1 MDLYFG
7 RLNNVGKL
15 LTINKNKQSIE
26 DESHYVYEENAR
38 KAFRKWDN
46 IKHISEP
53 FTPRSQA
60 KKIYDNRLWGMS
72 IKTKERLN
80 PRDVE
85 GIRFGVVVTLKEIN
99 GVNRIE
105 DFVQQCSLKGWL
117 VNRINVE
124 NQIDIYQTAN
134 ETIEFD

>member
-1 MDLYFG
+1 
-7 RLNNVGKL
+7 
-15 LTINKNKQSIE
+15 
-26 DESHYVYEENAR
+26 
-38 KAFRKWDN
+38 
-46 IKHISEP
+46 
-53 FTPRSQA
+53 
-60 KKIYDNRLWGMS
+60 MS

-80 PRDVE
+80 PRDGE